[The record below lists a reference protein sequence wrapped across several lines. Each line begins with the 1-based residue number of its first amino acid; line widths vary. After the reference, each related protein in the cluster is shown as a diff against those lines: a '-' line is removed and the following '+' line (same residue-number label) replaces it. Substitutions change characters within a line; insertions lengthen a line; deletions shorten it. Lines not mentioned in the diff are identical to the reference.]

1 MLRFLKQSNISN
13 KGMNLIEPK
22 VKTLSATFA
31 LSWFWFPESQFGC
44 AEGVIR
50 TRVGYTGGT
59 SKNPTYHNLSDH
71 TESIDLEYDPDIT
84 SFEKL
89 LQIFWSSHS
98 PTVCHKRQYMSA
110 IFYHNEQQK
119 LIAEQ
124 SMKDI
129 QKSYD
134 RPIATK
140 ILPLDVFYEAEDYHQ
155 KFMLR
160 KHKSLINS
168 LGLNDK
174 QLISSH
180 IAARI
185 NGYIG
190 GFGTIQNLNDEVKSL
205 GISAEQAKYILEQIK
220 SGNSGYC

>member
-1 MLRFLKQSNISN
+1 
-13 KGMNLIEPK
+13 
-22 VKTLSATFA
+22 
-31 LSWFWFPESQFGC
+31 
-44 AEGVIR
+44 
-50 TRVGYTGGT
+50 
-59 SKNPTYHNLSDH
+59 
-71 TESIDLEYDPDIT
+71 
-84 SFEKL
+84 
-89 LQIFWSSHS
+89 
-98 PTVCHKRQYMSA
+98 MSA
-110 IFYHNEQQK
+110 IFYHSEQQK

-129 QKSYD
+129 QKSFD
-134 RPIATK
+134 KPIATR

-180 IAARI
+180 VAARI

-190 GFGTIQNLNDEVKSL
+190 GFGTIQNFNDEVKSL
-205 GISAEQAKYILEQIK
+205 GISPEQAKYVLEQIK

>member
-1 MLRFLKQSNISN
+1 M
-13 KGMNLIEPK
+13 
-22 VKTLSATFA
+22 
-31 LSWFWFPESQFGC
+31 
-44 AEGVIR
+44 
-50 TRVGYTGGT
+50 
-59 SKNPTYHNLSDH
+59 
-71 TESIDLEYDPDIT
+71 
-84 SFEKL
+84 
-89 LQIFWSSHS
+89 QIFWSSHS
-98 PTVCHKRQYMSA
+98 PTICHKRQYMSA
-110 IFYHNEQQK
+110 IFYHSEQQK

-129 QKSYD
+129 QKSFD
-134 RPIATK
+134 KPIATK

-180 IAARI
+180 VAARI

-190 GFGTIQNLNDEVKSL
+190 GFGTIQNFNDEVKSL
-205 GISAEQAKYILEQIK
+205 GISPEQAKYVLEQIK